1 MKKGIFITFEGID
14 GCGKS
19 TQLSQAAKRLEAEG
33 LPLVVTRE
41 PGGTP
46 IAEKIRG
53 LLISPEHKEMATECE
68 LLLYLAARAQHVREK
83 IIPALNEG
91 KIVLCDRFQEATIAY
106 QGFGRGL
113 PIDLL
118 QVINRFATQGLKPDL
133 TFIFDIS
140 SSLSRIRIDSMGK
153 GKDRLEQNGEEFFDK
168 IRTGYKKIAEN
179 DPLRVVLLDGTKSI
193 GELADIVY
201 SKILS
206 QIKESF

>member
-1 MKKGIFITFEGID
+1 MKKGLFITFEGID

-19 TQLSQAAKRLEAEG
+19 TQLAQAAKRLEAEG

-91 KIVLCDRFQEATIAY
+91 NIVLCDRFQEATIAY

-118 QVINRFATQGLKPDL
+118 QMINRFATQGLKPDL

-168 IRTGYKKIAEN
+168 IRTGYKKIAESE
-179 DPLRVVLLDGTKSI
+179 PSRVVLLDGTKSI

>member
-1 MKKGIFITFEGID
+1 MKKGLFITFEGID

-19 TQLSQAAKRLEAEG
+19 TQLAQAAKSLNADG
-33 LPLVVTRE
+33 LPLLVTRE

-46 IAEKIRG
+46 IAEKIRE

-83 IIPALNEG
+83 ILPALNEG
-91 KIVLCDRFQEATIAY
+91 MIVLCDRFQEATIAY

-113 PIDLL
+113 PIELL
-118 QVINRFATQGLKPDL
+118 QMINRFATQGLKPDL

-140 SSLSRIRIDSMGK
+140 SSLSRTRIESMGK
-153 GKDRLEQNGEEFFDK
+153 GKDRLEQNGEEFFDR
-168 IRTGYKKIAEN
+168 IRTGYKKIAESE
-179 DPLRVVLLDGTKSI
+179 PQRVVLLDGTKSI
-193 GELADIVY
+193 GDLADIVY

-206 QIKESF
+206 QIKDSF